1 MTAQHQHDRSHAG
14 HSHGHAHDHA
24 HGHAPKSFGTAFAI
38 GTALNLAFVAVEA
51 VYGWL
56 SNSVSLLADAG
67 HNFSDVIG
75 LVMAWGAYLLA
86 RRRPSPAFTFGFG
99 KSSILAALF
108 NALLLLVAIGGIGW
122 EAVQRL
128 WHPEPVAAGTVM
140 VVAAVG
146 IVINAFTAWL
156 FASGRK
162 GDLNVQ
168 GAFLHMMA
176 DAAVSAGVVLAAF
189 VMSRT
194 GWLWVDPIVSLL
206 VNAVI
211 LWGTWGLLR
220 QSIVMAMAGVPAGVD
235 IAKVKAY
242 LGGLPGVTEVHDLHV
257 WPLSTTETALS
268 CHLVMPAGHPGD
280 AFLLGATTALKKDH
294 SISHPTFQIEIDQA
308 VVCPFAPDEV
318 V

>member
-1 MTAQHQHDRSHAG
+1 MATQHHHDHSHEGQGGSHG
-14 HSHGHAHDHA
+14 HSH
-24 HGHAPKSFGTAFAI
+24 APASFGTAFAI
-38 GTALNLAFVAVEA
+38 GTLLNLGFVAVEA
-51 VYGWL
+51 AYGFL
-56 SNSVSLLADAG
+56 SNSMSLLADAG

-108 NALLLLVAIGGIGW
+108 NALLLLIAIGGIGW

-128 WHPEPVAAGTVM
+128 WHPEAVAADTVM
-140 VVAAVG
+140 IVAAVG
-146 IVINAFTAWL
+146 ILINAFTAWL

-168 GAFLHMMA
+168 AAFLHMLA
-176 DAAVSAGVVLAAF
+176 DAAVSAGVVVAAF

-194 GWLWVDPIVSLL
+194 GWLWVDPMVSLL

-220 QSIVMAMAGVPAGVD
+220 QSVAMAMAGVPDGVD
-235 IAKVKAY
+235 IAKVNAF
-242 LGGLPGVTEVHDLHV
+242 LGGLSGVKEVHDLHI
-257 WPLSTTETALS
+257 WPISTTETAMS
-268 CHLVMPAGHPGD
+268 CHLLMPGGHPGD
-280 AFLLGATTALKKDH
+280 AFLLEATAELKAHFGID
-294 SISHPTFQIEIDQA
+294 HPTFQIEIDEA
-308 VVCPFAPDEV
+308 VACPFAPAEV